1 VAWKWKWKWR
11 VFWRMLPWSFVIWG
25 CVHFAFEIADL
36 TVEQPITLG
45 GEILYDYGAFLSGIG
60 FFLMI
65 YFGYE
70 YVSRLMRSRPRHP

>member
-1 VAWKWKWKWR
+1 MEMARVLADVAMVVR
-11 VFWRMLPWSFVIWG
+11 DRG
-25 CVHFAFEIADL
+25 CVHFAFEIADR